1 MKKIYHR
8 FIKSLTKKILNIYLN
23 IKNKDIKKTIKA
35 VVFNSFKDQKYFLS
49 TNDSVIYITFT
60 DNISKNL
67 FLHNTWNVHIL
78 YRGMKVIGKNFKK
91 KTLINVGAHIGS
103 TCIPAVKNHF
113 KNAIAFEP
121 VKNNFRLLT
130 SNVYLNELEN
140 KIKLYN
146 IGLSDKK
153 KLLNLKVHGK
163 NTGDYRV
170 ANANQN
176 EIEKVECDKLD
187 NYTKNFNK
195 KNSVIFMYAQ
205 GHEPDVLMG
214 GIETIKKKIPI
225 ITVFPP
231 SLFAPNWFKKYS
243 KLFKY
248 YNYFYDLQSSKNL
261 RKEFNKAELIRLY
274 DKYNVGDD
282 FTDILI
288 I

>member
-1 MKKIYHR
+1 MNQLKK
-8 FIKSLTKKILNIYLN
+8 
-23 IKNKDIKKTIKA
+23 
-35 VVFNSFKDQKYFLS
+35 
-49 TNDSVIYITFT
+49 
-60 DNISKNL
+60 
-67 FLHNTWNVHIL
+67 
-78 YRGMKVIGKNFKK
+78 
-91 KTLINVGAHIGS
+91 
-103 TCIPAVKNHF
+103 
-113 KNAIAFEP
+113 
-121 VKNNFRLLT
+121 NFRLLA
-130 SNVYLNELEN
+130 SNIYLNELEN

-153 KLLNLKVHGK
+153 KFLNLKVHER

-170 ANANQN
+170 ARPNQN

-187 NYTKNFNK
+187 NYTKKFNK

-214 GIETIKKKIPI
+214 AIKTIKKKIPI

-231 SLFAPNWFKKYS
+231 SLFSPNWFKKYS
-243 KLFKY
+243 RLFKY
-248 YNYFYDLQSSKNL
+248 YNYLYDLQSSKTS
-261 RKEFNKAELIRLY
+261 RKAFNKEELIKLY